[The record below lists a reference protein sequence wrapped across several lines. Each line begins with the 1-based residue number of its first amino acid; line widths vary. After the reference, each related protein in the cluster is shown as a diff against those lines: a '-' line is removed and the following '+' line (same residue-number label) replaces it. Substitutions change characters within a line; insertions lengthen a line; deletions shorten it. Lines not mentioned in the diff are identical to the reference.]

1 MSTPTEK
8 AIALDRLA
16 KQADSAVVP
25 GVDYTFGVIP
35 GPERPDRNEGESV
48 EDYQIRFTAWRED
61 NPNQWGVTHWDANK
75 LGTQPTD
82 SEIEMEVLNPPP
94 APILDRVQA
103 IYRDQ
108 TIEVRAALAQP
119 AAVAFAAL
127 SIGDAELAQAVIG
140 ASEVPAELADLK
152 TAMLSEFDKA

>member
-16 KQADSAVVP
+16 KQADSTVDP
-25 GVDYTFGVIP
+25 GVDYTFGILP
-35 GPERPDRNEGESV
+35 GPERPDRNEAEFSA
-48 EDYQIRFTAWRED
+48 DYRTRMATWRED

-103 IYRDQ
+103 IYRAQ

-127 SIGDAELAQAVIG
+127 SIGDSELAQAVIG

-152 TAMLSEFDKA
+152 TAMLAEFSA

>member
-25 GVDYTFGVIP
+25 GVDYTFGILP
-35 GPERPDRNEGESV
+35 GGPERPDRNEAEST
-48 EDYQIRFTAWRED
+48 ENYQTRMTAWRED

-82 SEIEMEVLNPPP
+82 ADIETEVLNPPP

-103 IYRDQ
+103 IYRNQ

-119 AAVAFAAL
+119 ASVAFAAL
-127 SIGDAELAQAVIG
+127 SIGDSELAKAVIS

-152 TAMLSEFDKA
+152 TSMLAEFSA